1 LHYYWNYTSRLID
14 KITFERKDTVVA
26 KVIED
31 AKVIVEGAKVVHYEE
46 SIYSLAIAL
55 TQTERKLALIINR

>member
-1 LHYYWNYTSRLID
+1 M
-14 KITFERKDTVVA
+14 
-26 KVIED
+26 IED

-55 TQTERKLALIINR
+55 TQTEQKLALLINR